1 MSAAGMA
8 WAFEQYAVR
17 GNDLLTLV
25 VIADGAD
32 TFAAI
37 QRQTHAAS
45 GDTRESLRGLLDGGY
60 IAEAAPGR
68 YELTG
73 PPAARNPE
81 VSPTVRRRPIGT
93 RKALAVFE
101 RDGFR
106 CRHCGASQGLTV
118 DHVKP
123 VAHGGGN
130 DMENLQTLCGPCN
143 SSKGT
148 RQAPARAGQEETV

>member
-1 MSAAGMA
+1 MSAAGLA
-8 WAFEQYAVR
+8 WAFEQDAVR

-25 VIADGAD
+25 VIAGGTG

-37 QRQTHAAS
+37 QRQTHASS
-45 GDTRESLRGLLDGGY
+45 GDTRDSLRGLLDGGY
-60 IAEAAPGR
+60 IAEVAPGR

-73 PPAARNPE
+73 PPAARNSE
-81 VSPTVRRRPIGT
+81 VPPTVRLHPIGT
-93 RKALAVFE
+93 RKSLAVFE

-106 CRHCGASQGLTV
+106 CRHCGASRGLTV
-118 DHVKP
+118 DHVNP

-130 DMENLQTLCGPCN
+130 DMENLQTLCGSCN

-148 RQAPARAGQEETV
+148 RQAPARPGQEGTA